1 MRHAVTG
8 TQMKEIDRYTMEEI
22 GIPSM
27 VLMERAALC
36 TAEAVKREA
45 GKSDRI
51 WVVCGTGNNGA
62 DGIAVARMLFLD
74 GFRVVLILVGNTEH
88 GTAEYHMQKK
98 IAEGLELPIFPF
110 QDFIPGRCD
119 VLVDALFGV
128 GLSREIGGEYRECM
142 EMLLEQSPKR
152 TVAVDIPS
160 GIHADTG
167 AVMGIALRADVT
179 VTFGYEKLGTLLYPG
194 KGCAGQVLVRDI
206 GFPESALDRLQP
218 EVCCYEDK
226 DLAEIPVRKG
236 WSNKGTYGKILLIAG
251 SRNMSGAAYLSAL
264 AAYRMGSGLV
274 KIMTVKENRVI
285 LQEQM
290 PEAILA
296 VYDPEAATAE
306 PERFGA
312 FIKSQCDWADCIVLG
327 PGLGR
332 EAYVESLVEQVL
344 TNAYVPIVVDADG
357 LNTIAANPHLTQ
369 YYTENIII
377 TPHLGEMAR
386 LTGLG
391 IEEIRKHPVDTAK
404 DYASRYGITCVLKD
418 AVTVVCRKDGAVF
431 INTSGNSGMA
441 KAGSGD
447 VLTGVIAG
455 LLALGLEEESA
466 SLGVY
471 IHGLAGDEARNKRG
485 SHGILAHEIADCIP
499 DVCMRDQRRENEYER
514 V

>member
-1 MRHAVTG
+1 MRLAVTG
-8 TQMKEIDRYTMEEI
+8 TQMKEIDRYTMEQI
-22 GIPSM
+22 GIPSL

-36 TAEAVKREA
+36 TAEIVKAEA
-45 GKSDRI
+45 GLQDRI

-74 GFRVVLILVGNTEH
+74 GYQVVLILAGNTEH
-88 GTAEYHMQKK
+88 GTAEYHTQAR
-98 IAEGLELPIFPF
+98 IAGQLEIPIFPF
-110 QDFIPGRCD
+110 KDFIPGRCD

-142 EMLLEQSPKR
+142 EMLLDQHPKK

-160 GIHADTG
+160 GIHSDSG
-167 AVMGIALRADVT
+167 AVMGIALRADIT

-194 KGCAGQVLVRDI
+194 RDYAGHVIVKDI
-206 GFPESALDRLQP
+206 GFPKAAADRVHP
-218 EVCCYEDK
+218 GVCCYEEK
-226 DLAEIPVRKG
+226 DLAAVPVRKA
-236 WSNKGTYGKILLIAG
+236 WSNKGTFGKILLIAG

-285 LQEQM
+285 LQEQL

-296 VYDPEAATAE
+296 VYDPEAAAAE
-306 PERFGA
+306 QERFGA

-344 TNAYVPIVVDADG
+344 TNAYVPIIVDADG
-357 LNTIAANPHLTQ
+357 LNAIAANPHLTQ

-386 LTGLG
+386 LTGIS
-391 IEEIRKHPVDTAK
+391 IEEIKRHPVETARE
-404 DYASRYGITCVLKD
+404 YASRYGITCVLKD
-418 AVTVVCRKDGAVF
+418 AVTVVCRKDGDVF

-455 LLALGLEEESA
+455 LLALGMEEQESA

-471 IHGLAGDEARNKRG
+471 IHGLAGDKARDKRG
-485 SHGILAHEIADCIP
+485 SHGILAHEIADCVP
-499 DVCMRDQRRENEYER
+499 DVCMKNLRRE
-514 V
+514 